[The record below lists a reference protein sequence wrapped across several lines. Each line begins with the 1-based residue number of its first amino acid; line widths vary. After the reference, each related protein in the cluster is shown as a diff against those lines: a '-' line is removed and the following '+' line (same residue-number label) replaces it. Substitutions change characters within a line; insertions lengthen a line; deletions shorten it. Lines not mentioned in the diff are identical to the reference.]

1 MKWASVYHPFFKSF
15 HRRQIYC
22 ALYHH
27 RSTWHIGVTHG
38 ATRTRRRSAS
48 SPLISRAFRPCPGA
62 SASSASAPLRNGVV
76 SVCWLYS
83 APVAFMSP
91 LSLLLPL
98 LLLLFL
104 LLLLTCLI
112 WFDFFFFQ
120 ALITLV
126 PASLLCCCGCC
137 WGIWRW
143 FSCWYLYE
151 AALILFAAAFICRD
165 NWIWSQLVA
174 LLWPCVTWHS
184 IALDYGR
191 LRCVESC

>member
-112 WFDFFFFQ
+112 WFDFFLLSSPNYAGSRVTSLLLWLLLRHL
-120 ALITLV
+120 ALIFVLV
-126 PASLLCCCGCC
+126 FIRSGSDFICCCV
-137 WGIWRW
+137 
-143 FSCWYLYE
+143 YL
-151 AALILFAAAFICRD
+151 
-165 NWIWSQLVA
+165 S
-174 LLWPCVTWHS
+174 
-184 IALDYGR
+184 G
-191 LRCVESC
+191 